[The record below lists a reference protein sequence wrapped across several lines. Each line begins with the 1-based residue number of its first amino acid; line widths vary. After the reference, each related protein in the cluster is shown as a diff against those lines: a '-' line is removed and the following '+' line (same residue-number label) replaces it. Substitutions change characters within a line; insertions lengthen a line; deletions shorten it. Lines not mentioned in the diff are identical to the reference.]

1 MPNIAELLVEANI
14 PEDVAAKIEEM
25 FDQKLEEGIQ
35 HSVESRLEEAKVEWA
50 GKQATLIESHL
61 QNIAESWAQEQTE
74 LLESSIQQEVL
85 EESTNMLRNFLG
97 LGEVSLKESADAALT
112 GQVTS
117 LRNSLESIQTQLD
130 EALNINEAQAD
141 KLEEYQRA
149 EYFAEATDEL
159 SDHACD
165 KIATVLESQ
174 TFSDMDAYKGFVDS
188 LVEAYAP
195 PKTPAATPENV
206 VDNIMENTDVNNPS
220 NPAGKAAPT
229 KDQPMSLVEATKL
242 SMQGKIK

>member
-1 MPNIAELLVEANI
+1 MPNIAELLVEANV
-14 PEDVAAKIEEM
+14 PEDVAAKVEEM

-35 HSVESRLEEAKVEWA
+35 HSVESRLEEAKAEWA
-50 GKQATLIESHL
+50 GKQAALIESHL
-61 QNIAESWAQEQTE
+61 QTIAESWAQEQTE

-97 LGEVSLKESADAALT
+97 LGDISLRESADTALT
-112 GQVTS
+112 SQVNS

-141 KLEEYQRA
+141 KLEHYQRA
-149 EYFAEATDEL
+149 EYFAEATEEL
-159 SDHACD
+159 SEHACD

-174 TFSDMDAYKGFVDS
+174 TFSDMDAYQGFVDS
-188 LVEAYAP
+188 LVEAYAA
-195 PKTPAATPENV
+195 PKAPATPDNA

-220 NPAGKAAPT
+220 NPAGKAAHT